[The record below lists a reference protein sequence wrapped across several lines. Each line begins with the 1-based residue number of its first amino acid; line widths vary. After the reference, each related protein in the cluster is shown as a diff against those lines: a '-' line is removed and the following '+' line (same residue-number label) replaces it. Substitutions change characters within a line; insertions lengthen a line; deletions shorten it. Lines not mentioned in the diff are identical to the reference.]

1 MINNCNS
8 YSVINKNLTNKI
20 KIIPLLSYTLQYY
33 RKGSNCRKINRNPNV
48 NSRNS
53 MLIEVLILYSILA
66 VFFQH

>member
-33 RKGSNCRKINRNPNV
+33 RKGSNCRAFIN
-48 NSRNS
+48 NSTLFIYYSAVKGRS
-53 MLIEVLILYSILA
+53 LYYN
-66 VFFQH
+66 